1 MRVSNPSPSI
11 DQVLLQLGGDAAARR
26 GLLGREGIL
35 LLVAVLTAVSS
46 FAGERAPW
54 WYPYVVGTFVGVGA
68 FVLVQNFVW
77 PPAAEAARW
86 FVRRRRLDLAA
97 RELSTRFHHLVGQ
110 FARLVNP
117 ESTETL
123 SRYMWNLACQD
134 PGWRVKLPGL
144 IPPWYFAD
152 FFGLFRRRLDG
163 WNGRYEELKNLGQDF
178 NSVVTQYQQVCVRPT
193 LDALRQLD
201 GAQLPTEVRRKANL
215 LREEYAA
222 FVREYRA
229 FGQAANSRCEEQAF
243 ADYLEVPEPI

>member
-1 MRVSNPSPSI
+1 MRISNPSPSI
-11 DQVLLQLGGDAAARR
+11 DQLFLALRGDAEVRR
-26 GLLGREGIL
+26 GPLGREGVL

-54 WYPYVVGTFVGVGA
+54 WYPYIVGTFVGVGA

-77 PPAAEAARW
+77 PQVAETT
-86 FVRRRRLDLAA
+86 RRLIRHRRLDRAA
-97 RELSTRFHHLVGQ
+97 RELSPRFHQLVVQ

-117 ESTETL
+117 ESTETF
-123 SRYMWNLACQD
+123 SRYIWNLASQD
-134 PGWRVKLPGL
+134 PAWRVKLPGL
-144 IPPWYFAD
+144 VPPWYFAD

-163 WNGRYEELKNLGQDF
+163 WDGSYEGLKSLGRDF
-178 NSVVTQYQQVCVRPT
+178 TSVVTQCQQIVVRPT

-201 GAQLPTEVRRKANL
+201 GTQLPPDVRRKVNL

-229 FGQAANSRCEEQAF
+229 FGQAANSRCEEGAF